1 MPMTDAQR
9 RAHAAYRKKVKQ
21 LTVRFYPNSEEDDAL
36 YEWLKSRPEGASP
49 FWSSDKLT
57 GNQINGYDATIK
69 RVHKLNHG
77 FE

>member
-49 FWSSDKLT
+49 YIKALVAADM
-57 GNQINGYDATIK
+57 K
-69 RVHKLNHG
+69 RVL
-77 FE
+77 E